1 MNELDKIEELSS
13 NSSIDGIPPPSVPEC
28 VEEPIDSGKDVSERP
43 TVANCDITEDL
54 SEKGIEETDMPQISV
69 STQYTQDDYYVLGA
83 SLFGRSHLYKE
94 KPCQDYHVFDDLG
107 DGWHIYIVSDGA
119 GSAKESHRGA
129 AANCNLLLRSVQKLL
144 QKTDWKEKGRLP
156 SDLEWHIE
164 FYNLCRGVK
173 GLIESKVESLDE
185 PVETKDFNATL
196 MLLIVSP
203 CGLLV
208 GHIGDGRMGYQDLK
222 GNWQSLITPHKG
234 EEANMTVF
242 LMNKWDKPRIPAM
255 KMAGVYVPETRVVN
269 EIPRKV
275 VVMTDGC
282 ENFSW
287 LCLGKDEGTG
297 QYVDR
302 NVPFEGFFQPL
313 FETIG
318 KERPDERL
326 DTFVTFINSSNE
338 ISKSEQDD
346 RTMIIGEYGLQRE
359 NSQNIIEG
367 QNHPT
372 I

>member
-1 MNELDKIEELSS
+1 MNELHQIEELGSCS
-13 NSSIDGIPPPSVPEC
+13 GYDGTSTPSEREDVQTSKEIG
-28 VEEPIDSGKDVSERP
+28 EGVSETP
-43 TVANCDITEDL
+43 ADDNCDIIDSL
-54 SEKGIEETDMPQISV
+54 SGNEIEETDIPQISV
-69 STQYTQDDYYVLGA
+69 STQYSQEEYYVLGV
-83 SLFGRSHLYKE
+83 SLLGRSHLYKE

-129 AANCNLLLRSVQKLL
+129 AANCNLLLRSVQKLF
-144 QKTDWKEKGRLP
+144 QKKDWKEKGLLP
-156 SDLEWHIE
+156 SDLEWYIE

-203 CGLLV
+203 CGMLV

-255 KMAGVYVPETRVVN
+255 KMAGVYVPETRVVKD
-269 EIPRKV
+269 IPEKV

-287 LCLGKDEGTG
+287 LCLGKDEETG
-297 QYVDR
+297 RYVDR
-302 NVPFEGFFQPL
+302 NIPFEGFFQPL
-313 FETIG
+313 FEAIVR
-318 KERPDERL
+318 ERPDERL
-326 DTFVTFINSSNE
+326 NTFVTFINSSNE

-346 RTMIIGEYGLQRE
+346 RTMIIGQYGLQRE
-359 NSQNIIEG
+359 NSQNTIEG
-367 QNHPT
+367 QNNPT

>member
-1 MNELDKIEELSS
+1 MSELNQIEEL
-13 NSSIDGIPPPSVPEC
+13 NSCSGVDGAPTPPEKEDMQTSKEAGGGVPET
-28 VEEPIDSGKDVSERP
+28 S
-43 TVANCDITEDL
+43 ANVNYDI
-54 SEKGIEETDMPQISV
+54 IEELPETEVEKTDVPQISV
-69 STQYTQDDYYVLGA
+69 STQYFQYNYYVLGV
-83 SLFGRSHLYKE
+83 SLLGRSHLYKE

-107 DGWHIYIVSDGA
+107 DGWHVYIVSDGA

-129 AANCNLLLRSVQKLL
+129 TANCNLLLRSVQKLF
-144 QKTDWKEKGRLP
+144 QKKDWKEKGVLP

-203 CGLLV
+203 CGMLV

-255 KMAGVYVPETRVVN
+255 KMAGVYVPETRVVKD
-269 EIPRKV
+269 IPGKV

-287 LCLGKDEGTG
+287 QCLEKDEETG
-297 QYVDR
+297 RYVDT
-302 NVPFEGFFQPL
+302 NIPFVGFFQPL
-313 FETIG
+313 FEAIVRE
-318 KERPDERL
+318 KSDERL
-326 DTFVTFINSSNE
+326 KTFVTFINSSNE

-346 RTMIIGEYGLQRE
+346 RTMIIGQYGLQRE
-359 NSQNIIEG
+359 NSQDIVEG
-367 QNHPT
+367 QDNPT